1 MSQKTMPNKKR
12 ATRRVTPARQPAVP
26 SEVKLKQWVKE
37 AVREVLDE
45 RARQAEQSEDAWDR
59 QIEADLLAGRLDHL
73 ADQALAQQRAGQAR
87 EL

>member
-1 MSQKTMPNKKR
+1 MSPKAITNKKQT
-12 ATRRVTPARQPAVP
+12 TRRVAPARRPAVP
-26 SEVKLKQWVKE
+26 SEAKLKQWVKE

-87 EL
+87 EM